1 MVITETRVFT
11 FPNSRSGSDN
21 VEILQRDLVL
31 GQFYHCDTMS
41 SDSRIILTAT
51 KVYTV
56 SGDKER
62 VRAGIDIP
70 EEATE

>member
-1 MVITETRVFT
+1 MVITETRVVT
-11 FPNSRSGSDN
+11 FPNSRAGSDN
-21 VEILQRDLVL
+21 VEILLRDFVL

-62 VRAGIDIP
+62 VRAGINIP
-70 EEATE
+70 EEIE